1 MCDYSLENQISRA
14 AEVGDELVT
23 SSFPMTPTRGFC
35 CEKEPGMAVCLLP
48 GTELAFDEPVRYNG
62 LWGYLVN
69 FVKARLG
76 ADMGDAR
83 LARFRQVD
91 LDNPHTHHDAIE
103 LADGRIIKLTL
114 LHEGQRARVLQLPAQ
129 PDHGYHRHAHALPAT
144 GRRHGTL
151 TPAP

>member
-14 AEVGDELVT
+14 AEVGDKLVT

-35 CEKEPGMAVCLLP
+35 AENEAGVAVCLLP
-48 GTELAFDEPVRYNG
+48 GTELAFEGPVRYNG
-62 LWGYLVN
+62 LWGHVVN
-69 FVKARLG
+69 YIKSRMG
-76 ADMGDAR
+76 YNMADAS

-103 LADGRIIKLTL
+103 LADGRIIKLAL

-129 PDHGYHRHAHALPAT
+129 HDHVHTHEHARSVPA
-144 GRRHGTL
+144 RRPGEL
-151 TPAP
+151 TPAR

>member
-14 AEVGDELVT
+14 AEVGDKLVT

-35 CEKEPGMAVCLLP
+35 AENEAGVAVCLLP
-48 GTELAFDEPVRYNG
+48 GTELAFEEPVRYNG

-69 FVKARLG
+69 YIKARMG
-76 ADMGDAR
+76 YDMAEAT

-103 LADGRIIKLTL
+103 LADGRIIKLSL

-129 PDHGYHRHAHALPAT
+129 HDHIHHHEHAFGTAHRH
-144 GRRHGTL
+144 RDEL
-151 TPAP
+151 TPAR

>member
-14 AEVGDELVT
+14 AEVGDKLVT

-35 CEKEPGMAVCLLP
+35 CEKEPGVAVCLLP
-48 GTELAFDEPVRYNG
+48 GTEMAFDEPVRYNG
-62 LWGYLVN
+62 LWGSLVN
-69 FVKARLG
+69 FVKRR
-76 ADMGDAR
+76 MGHDLAKAK

-114 LHEGQRARVLQLPAQ
+114 LHEGQRARVLQLPLK
-129 PDHGYHRHAHALPAT
+129 PDHVHHHEHAHPAFS
-144 GRRHGTL
+144 RRDVL
-151 TPAP
+151 TPAR